1 MAVQINGDTGNVSAT
16 KADFSGNIS
25 IGGTL
30 TYEDVTNVDS
40 VGLVTARSG
49 IEIGARPGVAASI
62 SVDGNAIFSGITT
75 VGSHMAVGGVTPE
88 IFGGGYVTL
97 EVAGSTNDNGGV
109 FKSATS
115 GSAGSGS
122 SGIEMLMNTDPVGGS
137 INVVTSH
144 PLKFATANTERARFD
159 TGGRLLI
166 GTTTEGQADAD
177 NLTIADS
184 GSCGITIRSGTSAA
198 GAIYFSDATSGA
210 AEYDGAIV
218 YNQSSQYMS
227 VYTAQTQ
234 RLRINS
240 NGSLNIQNT
249 SGYNTYDVDISNAGA
264 TDTAVQIRPNDG
276 NAGEAQLFIGGG
288 GSSQNKCALIFDPA
302 GGYCR
307 GSLHICMENTADTS
321 NVDSS
326 DNKLSISPE
335 GYVTKPAQFH
345 IVVSRSGNQTG
356 YNPSQGFGTGV
367 IYNNSILEQGTT
379 SAALDTTNG
388 RVTVPVAGIYFLEG
402 SAYSSTAAFT
412 QGWFTKNGSRLA
424 YSDFM
429 DNSGLSQNVNS
440 NGFHKLAANDT
451 IGFKAYGSQ
460 HTSVTV
466 EASIY
471 HTWMR
476 ITLVG

>member
-335 GYVTKPAQFH
+335 GYVTKPTNLCLSYTA
-345 IVVSRSGNQTG
+345 SS
-356 YNPSQGFGTGV
+356 
-367 IYNNSILEQGTT
+367 SINIT
-379 SAALDTTNG
+379 SAGTLVYGTEIFDVGDSNAYNTSTG
-388 RVTVPVAGIYFLEG
+388 TFTAPVAGIYNIYHEFYNVTGYNAMTKLMKSTDGG
-402 SAYSSTAAFT
+402 SNFSQIKIFGRQRSDQAYTSA
-412 QGWFTKNGSRLA
+412 
-424 YSDFM
+424 
-429 DNSGLSQNVNS
+429 
-440 NGFHKLAANDT
+440 GFSHLVQANANDQ
-451 IGFKAYGSQ
+451 FK
-460 HTSVTV
+460 
-466 EASIY
+466 I
-471 HTWMR
+471 TWYDGQVH
-476 ITLVG
+476 INNVFTHFYVQLVQ